1 MAFTWKD
8 AKNTETADTGFEP
21 LPAGTYEFQIE
32 NVTIKTFAGSAK
44 VQPCDRLNIQMRVDL
59 PNGST
64 RKIWDDIFLDASHN
78 YSMNK
83 LKTLVESCEIRMPD
97 SADAK
102 KIADK
107 LVSGIGKADV
117 IIREWNGKRS
127 NQVNRYIVKE
137 KTPQLTEEDLP
148 F

>member
-8 AKNTETADTGFEP
+8 AKNTETTDTGFEP

-32 NVTIKTFAGSAK
+32 DVKIQPFTGSAK
-44 VQPCDRLNIQMRVDL
+44 VQPCDKLHIQMRVDL

-97 SADAK
+97 AADAK

-107 LVSGIGKADV
+107 LVSGIGQADV